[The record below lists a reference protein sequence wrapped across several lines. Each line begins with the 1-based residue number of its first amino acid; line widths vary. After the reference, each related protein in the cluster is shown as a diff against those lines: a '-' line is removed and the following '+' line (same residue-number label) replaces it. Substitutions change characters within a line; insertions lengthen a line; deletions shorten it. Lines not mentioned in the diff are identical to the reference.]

1 MITREQI
8 VAEART
14 WIDTPFHHQARL
26 KGVGV
31 DCAGVP
37 VGVAR
42 DLGLTYAD
50 VAGYARVPAKGQFRA
65 VIASVCDQ
73 INLYDVLPGDLM
85 SFAFRFEEQ
94 HVAIVSQID
103 PIRLIHAWEDIGK
116 VVENDLDAVWMRRLR
131 GCWRF
136 KELA

>member
-1 MITREQI
+1 MTLRDEI

-14 WIDTPFHHQARL
+14 WLKTPFHHQGRL

-37 VGVAR
+37 VGVAQA
-42 DLGLTYAD
+42 LGLSYAD
-50 VAGYARVPAKGQFRA
+50 VAGYARMPAKGQFRA
-65 VIASVCDQ
+65 TIASVC
-73 INLYDVLPGDLM
+73 ISITRAEVLPGDLM

-94 HVAIVSQID
+94 HIAFVSQLD
-103 PIRLIHAWEDIGK
+103 PLRLIHAWEDIGK
-116 VVENDLDAVWMRRLR
+116 VVENDLDVIWSRRLR

-136 KELA
+136 KELT